1 MAEARAGPG
10 RARVKKETEVTL
22 DDDAVPLRRPL
33 RTIAAGLLAGL
44 LILSLVGAGPPPHG
58 SEELE
63 DAAAVHDWN
72 EYLPAEILAAIGILV
87 MVSAFFSGSE
97 TAFFSIHR
105 IRLRALREEPGVTG
119 RLVAS
124 MMDQPGRLLATIL
137 IGNEI
142 VNVLIAVLL
151 GTRTEDLLTEWA
163 GLPEPAGYALA
174 VVVCTSFLVIFGEV
188 SPKIVAVNM
197 DERFART
204 VAIPLRFF
212 DKTVAPA
219 RDGFLKLTDGLF
231 KLARFHELRAAPFIT
246 DAELKSVLTNGE
258 AQGVIEEDERQMI
271 QGILEFSDA
280 TLREILVPR
289 PDVISLPGDA
299 TVSDALAV
307 AREHDFSRFPVYDDD
322 LDHVTGLLVIKDLLP
337 SFAKGDLDRKVG
349 TLKRPPHFVPEVM
362 TVHQFVKDAQRRRTH
377 LAVVVDEYGGAAGI
391 VTLEDAIEQ
400 VVGDIMD
407 EDEVETPAYRSIGPN
422 TYQIQGRLSLDEFN
436 ELVHANLEDEEHETV
451 AGFLMNQIDKVP
463 EPGDEIECDGIR
475 FTVEACDGRRVSTLR
490 IEVLPEHGSNR
501 PRSDES

>member
-1 MAEARAGPG
+1 M
-10 RARVKKETEVTL
+10 
-22 DDDAVPLRRPL
+22 DDDTVPLPRPL
-33 RTIAAGLLAGL
+33 RTIVAGVLAGL
-44 LILSLVGAGPPPHG
+44 LILSLVGAGPPEAP
-58 SEELE
+58 
-63 DAAAVHDWN
+63 DNAAAVRAWTEH
-72 EYLPAEILAAIGILV
+72 LPVSVLVAVGVLV
-87 MVSAFFSGSE
+87 MLSAFFSGSE

-105 IRLRALREEPGVTG
+105 IRLRAMREEPGVTG

-124 MMDQPGRLLATIL
+124 MMDRPGQLLATIL

-151 GTRTEDLLTEWA
+151 GTRTEDLFTEWA

-174 VVVCTSFLVIFGEV
+174 VVLCTSFLVFFGEV
-188 SPKIVAVNM
+188 SPKVVAVHM

-212 DKTVAPA
+212 DKTLAPV

-246 DAELKSVLTNGE
+246 DDELKSVFTDGE

-289 PDVISLPGDA
+289 PDVVALSGDA
-299 TVSDALAV
+299 TVADALAV
-307 AREHDFSRFPVYDDD
+307 AREHEFSRFPVYDDD

-362 TVHQFVKDAQRRRTH
+362 TVHQFVKDAQRHRTH

-407 EDEVETPAYRSIGPN
+407 EDEVKTPAYRSVGPN
-422 TYQIQGRLSLDEFN
+422 TYEVEGGLSLDELN
-436 ELVHANLEDEEHETV
+436 ELVDADLEDEEHETV

-475 FTVEACDGRRVSTLR
+475 FTVKACEGRRVSTLR
-490 IEVLPEHGSNR
+490 IQVLLERDSKKPGG
-501 PRSDES
+501 DEP

>member
-1 MAEARAGPG
+1 LL
-10 RARVKKETEVTL
+10 V
-22 DDDAVPLRRPL
+22 
-33 RTIAAGLLAGL
+33 GLLVF
-44 LILSLVGAGPPPHG
+44 SLVGAGPALQG
-58 SEELE
+58 TTVSGE
-63 DAAAVHDWN
+63 AAAGRWN
-72 EYLPAEILAAIGILV
+72 DYLPVSVLIGVAVLV
-87 MVSAFFSGSE
+87 IMSAFFSGSE

-105 IRLRALREEPGVTG
+105 IRLRAMREEPGVAG

-124 MMDQPGRLLATIL
+124 MMDRPGQLLATIL

-151 GTRTEDLLTEWA
+151 GTRTEDLLTKWG

-174 VVVCTSFLVIFGEV
+174 VLLCTAFLVFFGEV
-188 SPKIVAVNM
+188 TPKVIAVRM

-212 DKTVAPA
+212 DKTLAPI

-231 KLARFHELRAAPFIT
+231 KLTRFHELRAAPFIT
-246 DAELKSVLTNGE
+246 DDEFKSVLTDGE

-289 PDVISLPGDA
+289 PDVIALPEDA
-299 TVSDALAV
+299 SVADALAV
-307 AREHDFSRFPVYDDD
+307 AREHDFSRFPVYEDD
-322 LDHVTGLLVIKDLLP
+322 LDHVSGLLVIKDLLP
-337 SFAKGDLDRKVG
+337 SFSKGDLERKVG
-349 TLKRPPHFVPEVM
+349 GLKRPPHFVPEVM
-362 TVHQFVKDAQRRRTH
+362 TVHQFVRDAQRHRTH
-377 LAVVVDEYGGAAGI
+377 LAIVVDEYGGTSGI
-391 VTLEDAIEQ
+391 VTLEDAVEQ

-407 EDEVETPAYRSIGPN
+407 EDEVETLAYRVLGPN
-422 TYQIQGRLSLDEFN
+422 TYEVEGGLSLDEFN

-451 AGFLMNQIDKVP
+451 AGFLMNQIEKVP

-475 FTVEACDGRRVSTLR
+475 FTVQACEGRRVSTLR
-490 IEVLPEHGSNR
+490 IQMLPERDADKPGGNKS
-501 PRSDES
+501 